1 MSLSSISFGQTR
13 VKRILESFL
22 KNNKIP
28 LTFIFSGPQ
37 GSGKSFF
44 AKHFTEDLVCPSKED
59 IFACKKCI
67 SCKLIEVGTSPD
79 FLKFESDKTGSIKL
93 EDMYN
98 LKEFVSFK
106 PVYGLKKVALIED
119 AHLLTIEAFNSIL
132 KTLEEPNMSTVIIL
146 TTSKID
152 FIPKTIKSRTV
163 IIPFSSYT
171 EEEIINILINE
182 KINLETS
189 QYIAKISKGNIKNAL
204 DMTKES
210 SLEERATLINYL
222 FDLIMEEP
230 KKILITDKSIA
241 LKLII
246 FWQSILRDSLIIRL
260 TRNRENIVNLDFK
273 EKIDTL
279 ASMIDLHNLFKI
291 EDILITS
298 EEELTQI
305 NINIKS
311 YMSSLFY
318 SIKEIVLGNIA
329 LQEEY

>member
-1 MSLSSISFGQTR
+1 
-13 VKRILESFL
+13 
-22 KNNKIP
+22 
-28 LTFIFSGPQ
+28 
-37 GSGKSFF
+37 
-44 AKHFTEDLVCPSKED
+44 
-59 IFACKKCI
+59 
-67 SCKLIEVGTSPD
+67 
-79 FLKFESDKTGSIKL
+79 
-93 EDMYN
+93 
-98 LKEFVSFK
+98 
-106 PVYGLKKVALIED
+106 
-119 AHLLTIEAFNSIL
+119 LTIEAFNSIL

-204 DMTKES
+204 DLTKES